1 MMLGCETEAPAS
13 GECEDGKS
21 DGGQEEEQSA

>member
-1 MMLGCETEAPAS
+1 MLGCETEAPAS